1 MTTNVNPIRKKTNG
15 LLIAS
20 RIFGSIVT
28 GLFSLIMIPTMID
41 GITRESSYLP
51 KENPWE
57 GVLMT
62 AVTILF
68 IAGYI
73 ISWKK
78 EGLGGAIMILAGLT
92 VSLPLI
98 ILFGNYGSLIFAIP
112 FIASGL
118 LYFIYWMDMRK
129 KPL

>member
-1 MTTNVNPIRKKTNG
+1 MTSKTNPIRKKANG

-20 RIFGSIVT
+20 RILGSIVT
-28 GLFSLIMIPTMID
+28 GLFSLFLIPTMIE
-41 GITRESSYLP
+41 GITREESYLP

-62 AVTILF
+62 AGTILL

-78 EGLGGAIMILAGLT
+78 EGLGGSLMILAGLT
-92 VSLPLI
+92 VSLPFI
-98 ILFGNYGSLIFAIP
+98 ILSGNYGSLIFAIP

-118 LYFIYWMDMRK
+118 LYVIYWTDLRK
-129 KPL
+129 KTL